1 MQKSKVK
8 SMMKMQPKSMKRLYF
23 VIPVLVIVVISG
35 VLLTNKYVTAQV
47 AGQGLEVSPPS
58 QDVSIDPGGTTTV
71 TAKLRNPSSN
81 TLPITVHIEDF
92 TAKGDQG
99 QVELTAN
106 SPYSVASWTK
116 VSPAKFE
123 LAPGESQE
131 VTATIKAPAD
141 AAGGH
146 FGSFVFSVQPDSP
159 NGNAA
164 TVSQEIAS
172 LFLVKVSGPVDEKL
186 VIKDFTAP
194 SFSEFGPVDLS
205 VNFSNTG
212 NVYVK
217 AFGLVNVTDMFGHKV
232 ADIVV
237 PGTNIFPN
245 ADRIVKAHLKNQ
257 FLFGNYSATAI
268 MYYGAQNQTLTATTS
283 FFVFPVR
290 IAAIVI
296 VILFILFLMRK
307 RLKKASRALFK

>member
-1 MQKSKVK
+1 
-8 SMMKMQPKSMKRLYF
+8 MKRIYF
-23 VIPVLVIVVISG
+23 ILPLLVIAAVSTAF
-35 VLLTNKYVTAQV
+35 LTNKYVTAQV
-47 AGQGLEVSPPS
+47 PGQGLEVSPPS

-71 TAKLRNPSSN
+71 KAKLRNPSSN

-99 QVELTAN
+99 QVELTSD

-116 VSPAKFE
+116 VSPDRFE

-131 VTATIKAPAD
+131 VTATIKAPTD

-146 FGSFVFSVQPDSP
+146 FGSFIFSVQPDKP

-164 TVSQEIAS
+164 SVAQEIAS
-172 LFLVKVSGPVDEKL
+172 LFLVKVNGPVDEKL
-186 VIKDFTAP
+186 DIKAFTAP
-194 SFSEFGPVDLS
+194 SFSEFGPIDLG
-205 VNFSNTG
+205 VNFTNSG

-217 AFGLVNVTDMFGHKV
+217 AFGIVNVTDMFGHKV
-232 ADIVV
+232 ADIVI
-237 PGTNIFPN
+237 PGTNIFPG
-245 ADRIVKAHLKNQ
+245 ADRVLKAHLKNR
-257 FLFGNYSATAI
+257 FLFGNYNATAI
-268 MYYGAQNQTLTATTS
+268 MYYGSQNQTLTATTA

-290 IAAIVI
+290 IAALVI
-296 VILFILFLMRK
+296 IILFFLFLMRK

>member
-1 MQKSKVK
+1 
-8 SMMKMQPKSMKRLYF
+8 MKKLL
-23 VIPVLVIVVISG
+23 VILPVLAVVVVG
-35 VLLTNKYVTAQV
+35 AVLLANQYVTAQV
-47 AGQGLEVSPPS
+47 PGQGLEVSPPS

-99 QVELTAN
+99 QVELTAD
-106 SPYSVASWTK
+106 SPYSVATWTK
-116 VSPAKFE
+116 VSPEKFE

-131 VTATIKAPAD
+131 VTATIKAPKD

-146 FGSFVFSVQPDSP
+146 FGSFVFSVQPDTP
-159 NGNAA
+159 NGTAA
-164 TVSQEIAS
+164 TVAQEIAS

-186 VIKDFTAP
+186 AIKEFTAP
-194 SFSEFGPVDLS
+194 AFSEFGPVDLG
-205 VNFSNTG
+205 VTFSNAG

-217 AFGLVNVTDMFGHKV
+217 AFGIVNVTDMFGHKV

-245 ADRIVKAHLKNQ
+245 ADRVVKAHLKNR
-257 FLFGNYSATAI
+257 FLFGNYNATAI
-268 MYYGAQNQTLTATTS
+268 MYYGSQNQTLTATAS

-290 IAAIVI
+290 IAAIII
-296 VILFILFLMRK
+296 VILFLLFLMKK
-307 RLKKASRALFK
+307 RLKKASKALFK